1 MMIVGTCEI
10 ELIIYEA
17 NSLKE
22 KRHVVKSI
30 IERIKTRFN
39 ASVAEVGYNDLWNR
53 ALIGVAVVSNK
64 KALSESMILKIIDFI
79 DNDERVEIINHYME
93 VN

>member
-1 MMIVGTCEI
+1 MIVGTCEI

-22 KRHVVKSI
+22 KRHVIKSI

-39 ASVAEVGYNDLWNR
+39 ASIAEVDYNDLWNR
-53 ALIGVAVVSNK
+53 SLIGVAVVSNQ
-64 KALSESMILKIIDFI
+64 KALCESMISKIIDFI

>member
-1 MMIVGTCEI
+1 MIVGTCEI

-22 KRHVVKSI
+22 KRHVIKSI
-30 IERIKTRFN
+30 IERIKPRFN
-39 ASVAEVGYNDLWNR
+39 ASAAEIDYNDLWNR
-53 ALIGVAVVSNK
+53 SVIGVAVVSNK
-64 KALSESMILKIIDFI
+64 KSLCESMLLKIIDFI
-79 DNDERVEIINHYME
+79 DNDNRVEIINRYME

>member
-1 MMIVGTCEI
+1 MIVGTCEI

-22 KRHVVKSI
+22 KRHVIKSI
-30 IERIKTRFN
+30 IERIKSRFN
-39 ASVAEVGYNDLWNR
+39 ASVAEVDYNDLWNR
-53 ALIGVAVVSNK
+53 SAIGIAVVSNK
-64 KALSESMILKIIDFI
+64 KVLCESMIIKIVDFI